1 MGVPLLGKLIA
12 YRTATVRGLAMTA
25 LLSVLLFNG
34 AACGRATPQSTAT
47 ASMSQETDTEDGH
60 VLPNQQVAQ
69 LNESIRTVN
78 GEPEMI
84 VAEARPSYRV
94 SNGTVT
100 MMTIRDESASS
111 QPAGMYTLTTQCIG
125 TGELDVR
132 FTMGDQTVQDVMRC
146 SAGSISNGTMSLDV
160 DETDRVVVEIAPS
173 DGAKAEIAYRIDA
186 TDRGQ

>member
-1 MGVPLLGKLIA
+1 
-12 YRTATVRGLAMTA
+12 MTA

-34 AACGRATPQSTAT
+34 VACGRATPQSTAT

-125 TGELDVR
+125 TGELDV
-132 FTMGDQTVQDVMRC
+132 
-146 SAGSISNGTMSLDV
+146 
-160 DETDRVVVEIAPS
+160 
-173 DGAKAEIAYRIDA
+173 
-186 TDRGQ
+186 